1 MSRIIADAGSTKIDW
16 VLIDQSG
23 LQRTIQ
29 TAGYN
34 PNQQDISYLAN
45 ILMEVSAHFQIDD
58 PLQSIRYYGT
68 GCGTKANKELIASKL
83 SEQFEV
89 EQIEV
94 ETDLF
99 AAAQALCQGE
109 EGIACI
115 LGTGSNSCHFS
126 GKEVLSQV
134 PNLGFILGDEGSGS
148 WIGKEIVKAYFY
160 QKLSPQINLAISM
173 RLPGGR
179 DELLA
184 TIQANVGLNSWFAEF
199 CTLLSEFPEDEKLQ
213 NIVRQS
219 FTEFME
225 THVQSYAEAQFV
237 PIHFAGSLAFHFQNI
252 IKEIVEARGM
262 RWGRVLQRPMD
273 GLILFDQMNI
283 ES

>member
-16 VLIDQSG
+16 VLIDLNGIQH
-23 LQRTIQ
+23 TIQ
-29 TAGYN
+29 TVGFN
-34 PNQQDISYLAN
+34 PNQQDISYFER
-45 ILMEVSAHFQIDD
+45 ILSELSAAIPVKDQ
-58 PLQSIRYYGT
+58 LLSIRYFGT
-68 GCGTKANKELIASKL
+68 GCGTFENRQLIATKL
-83 SEQFEV
+83 SEHFKIAQVEV
-89 EQIEV
+89 D
-94 ETDLF
+94 TDLF
-99 AAAQALCQGE
+99 AAALALCQGE
-109 EGIACI
+109 EGIACV

-126 GKEVLSQV
+126 GKEILSQV

-160 QKLSPQINLAISM
+160 EKLSPQINQAISK

-199 CTLLSEFPEDEKLQ
+199 CTVLSEFPEDEKLQ
-213 NIVRQS
+213 NIVRMA
-219 FTEFME
+219 FTEFVE
-225 THVQSYAEAQFV
+225 THIQPYAKAQII
-237 PIHFAGSLAFHFQNI
+237 PIHFAGSLAFHFQA
-252 IKEIVEARGM
+252 KLREIVESRGM
-262 RWGRVLQRPMD
+262 TMGRVLQRPID